1 MSKTLAFKTFCLEQ
15 YKAAHEM
22 SGIEAVKQ
30 FWDYGVFEYLNTCY
44 DVLHGTGVN
53 YIIQDI
59 DAFIAA
65 RQ

>member
-15 YKAAHEM
+15 YKAAHGM

-30 FWDYGVFEYLNTCY
+30 FQDYGVFEYLHACY
-44 DVLHGTGVN
+44 EVLHSTGAN
-53 YIIQDI
+53 YIVQDI
-59 DAFIAA
+59 DEFIAA